1 MCWQESTH
9 RQFED
14 TRYTGID
21 IPLWGKPDG
30 WGLMQLEINNPDKTW
45 GEDEVWNWRDNLSEG
60 VQYLGEIYAQA
71 NGYLDEHYRLA
82 SESIETTDD
91 WPSNPA
97 DDANNIWD
105 DTFARYNTG
114 RTIYSRNGNKGQ
126 RNCQANSA
134 GCNYATAVR
143 GHMNNTPWE

>member
-1 MCWQESTH
+1 
-9 RQFED
+9 
-14 TRYTGID
+14 
-21 IPLWGKPDG
+21 
-30 WGLMQLEINNPDKTW
+30 MQLEINNPDKTW